1 MFVGHVHYYNRY
13 VPYNAVTGQAD
24 RASVSSDGRTY
35 SNPAYMTTIVT
46 GASGD
51 REDDDACGSM
61 SFSYVCSEN
70 YGWGVFQ
77 ALNATH
83 ATWDFHTVKGDGPGP
98 KDFADHLTII
108 QTNHGPRRSM

>member
-108 QTNHGPRRSM
+108 QTNHGPRRM